1 MFDYLIN
8 KRQVKK
14 ISRKEIA
21 EKIGISVRTYEK
33 YELGELSLNDA
44 KFSTVMQICYILDID
59 IEELKIQLSIMYMR
73 KISK

>member
-21 EKIGISVRTYEK
+21 AKIGISVRTYEK
-33 YELGELSLNDA
+33 YESGELSLNDA

-59 IEELKIQLSIMYMR
+59 IDELKIQLSIMYMR